1 MKVKVVKKLK
11 KGKVSKP
18 NQAKT
23 KPVVKPQN
31 LYAEKYLEFYDDIKT
46 PSRKNDW

>member
-11 KGKVSKP
+11 KGKV
-18 NQAKT
+18 T
-23 KPVVKPQN
+23 KPKPLKNKPTAKPQN
-31 LYAEKYLEFYDDIKT
+31 TYAEKYLEFYDDIKT